1 MKKNKLTKNQIA
13 FKKQVTRIKNF
24 IRRATKRGYEFSDNV
39 IPTMPKRVTK
49 KSIEKIKNI
58 KPKDLYSKASYLDK
72 STGEMVSGSTGR
84 KIERNLSAQKA
95 KETRKN
101 NNNNRYSNNNK
112 RHSNNINNYITY
124 ETVIMKNFYDYIK
137 SFTSYKIRDGL
148 FGMIKTLEHEQG
160 RTEVAKALQ
169 NMPLQF
175 HEILARC
182 GYDSDKALME
192 FETSFLEYFPNV
204 SEQYKKDL
212 MEKLEYNEMGYE
224 EYED

>member
-39 IPTMPKRVTK
+39 IPTMPKRVTN

-72 STGEMVSGSTGR
+72 STGEIVSGSTGR
-84 KIERNLSAQKA
+84 KIERNLSTQKA

-101 NNNNRYSNNNK
+101 NNNK
-112 RHSNNINNYITY
+112 RHSNNNKNYITY
-124 ETVIMKNFYDYIK
+124 ETVIMKNFYEYIK
-137 SFTSYKIRDGL
+137 SFTSNKIRDSL
-148 FGMIKTLEHEQG
+148 YGMIKTLEVEQG

>member
-13 FKKQVTRIKNF
+13 FKKQITRIKNF
-24 IRRATKRGYEFSDNV
+24 IRRATKRGYEFSDTV

-72 STGEMVSGSTGR
+72 STGEIVSGSTGR
-84 KIERNLSAQKA
+84 KIERNLSTQKA

-101 NNNNRYSNNNK
+101 NNNK
-112 RHSNNINNYITY
+112 RHSNNNKNYITY
-124 ETVIMKNFYDYIK
+124 ETVIMKNFYEYIK
-137 SFTSYKIRDGL
+137 SFTSNKIRDSL
-148 FGMIKTLEHEQG
+148 YGMIKTLEHEQG

-182 GYDSDKALME
+182 GYDSDKAIME

>member
-39 IPTMPKRVTK
+39 IPNMPKRVTK

-72 STGEMVSGSTGR
+72 STGEIVSGSTGR
-84 KIERNLSAQKA
+84 KIERNLSTQKA

-101 NNNNRYSNNNK
+101 NNNK
-112 RHSNNINNYITY
+112 RHSNNNKNYITY
-124 ETVIMKNFYDYIK
+124 ETVIMKNFYEYIK
-137 SFTSYKIRDGL
+137 SFTSNKIRDSL
-148 FGMIKTLEHEQG
+148 YGMIKSLEHEQG

>member
-72 STGEMVSGSTGR
+72 STGEIVSGSTGR
-84 KIERNLSAQKA
+84 KIERNLSSQKA

-101 NNNNRYSNNNK
+101 NNNK
-112 RHSNNINNYITY
+112 RHSNNNKNYITY
-124 ETVIMKNFYDYIK
+124 ETVIMKNFYEYIK
-137 SFTSYKIRDGL
+137 SFTSNKLRDSL

>member
-1 MKKNKLTKNQIA
+1 MKNKLTKNQIA

-72 STGEMVSGSTGR
+72 STGEIVSGSTGR
-84 KIERNLSAQKA
+84 KIERNLSSQKA

-101 NNNNRYSNNNK
+101 NNNK
-112 RHSNNINNYITY
+112 RHSNNNNYTTY
-124 ETVIMKNFYDYIK
+124 ETVIMRNFYEYIK
-137 SFTSYKIRDGL
+137 SFTSNKIRDSL
-148 FGMIKTLEHEQG
+148 YGMIKSLEHEQG

>member
-39 IPTMPKRVTK
+39 IPNMPKRVTK

-72 STGEMVSGSTGR
+72 STGEIVSGSIGR
-84 KIERNLSAQKA
+84 KIERNLSTQKA

-101 NNNNRYSNNNK
+101 NNNK
-112 RHSNNINNYITY
+112 RHSNNNKNYITY
-124 ETVIMKNFYDYIK
+124 ETVIMKNFYEYIK
-137 SFTSYKIRDGL
+137 SFTSNKIRDSL
-148 FGMIKTLEHEQG
+148 YGMIKTLEYEQG

-182 GYDSDKALME
+182 GYDSDKAIME

>member
-1 MKKNKLTKNQIA
+1 MKNKLTKNQIA

-72 STGEMVSGSTGR
+72 STGEIVSGSTGR
-84 KIERNLSAQKA
+84 KIERKLSRQKA

-101 NNNNRYSNNNK
+101 NNNK
-112 RHSNNINNYITY
+112 RHSNNNKNYITY
-124 ETVIMKNFYDYIK
+124 ETVIMKNFYEYIK
-137 SFTSYKIRDGL
+137 SFTSNKIRDSL
-148 FGMIKTLEHEQG
+148 YGMIKTLEYEQG

-182 GYDSDKALME
+182 GYDSDKAIME

>member
-39 IPTMPKRVTK
+39 IPTMPKRVTN

-72 STGEMVSGSTGR
+72 STGEIVSGSTGR
-84 KIERNLSAQKA
+84 KIERNLSTQKA

-101 NNNNRYSNNNK
+101 NNNK
-112 RHSNNINNYITY
+112 RHSNNNKNYITY
-124 ETVIMKNFYDYIK
+124 ETVIMKNFYEYIK
-137 SFTSYKIRDGL
+137 SFTSNKIRDSL

-182 GYDSDKALME
+182 GYDSDKAIME

>member
-72 STGEMVSGSTGR
+72 STGEIVSGSTGR
-84 KIERNLSAQKA
+84 KIERNLSTQKA

-101 NNNNRYSNNNK
+101 NNNK
-112 RHSNNINNYITY
+112 RHSNNNKNYITY
-124 ETVIMKNFYDYIK
+124 ETVILKNFYEYIK
-137 SFTSYKIRDGL
+137 SFTSNKIRDSL
-148 FGMIKTLEHEQG
+148 FGMIKSLEHEQG
-160 RTEVAKALQ
+160 TTEVAKALQ

-182 GYDSDKALME
+182 GYDSDKAIME

>member
-72 STGEMVSGSTGR
+72 STGEIVSGSTGR
-84 KIERNLSAQKA
+84 KIERNLSTQKA

-101 NNNNRYSNNNK
+101 NNNK
-112 RHSNNINNYITY
+112 RHSNNNKNYITY
-124 ETVIMKNFYDYIK
+124 ETVIMKNFYEYIK
-137 SFTSYKIRDGL
+137 SFTSNKIRDSL
-148 FGMIKTLEHEQG
+148 FGMIKTLEYEQG

-175 HEILARC
+175 HEILSRC

>member
-13 FKKQVTRIKNF
+13 FKKQITRIKNF
-24 IRRATKRGYEFSDNV
+24 IRRATKRGYEFSDTV

-72 STGEMVSGSTGR
+72 STGEIVSGSTGR
-84 KIERNLSAQKA
+84 KIERNLSSQKA

-101 NNNNRYSNNNK
+101 NNNK
-112 RHSNNINNYITY
+112 RHSNNNKNYITY
-124 ETVIMKNFYDYIK
+124 ETVIMKNFYEYIK
-137 SFTSYKIRDGL
+137 SFSSNKIRDSL
-148 FGMIKTLEHEQG
+148 YGMIKSLEHEQG

>member
-72 STGEMVSGSTGR
+72 STGEIVSGSTGR
-84 KIERNLSAQKA
+84 KIERNLSSQKA
-95 KETRKN
+95 KENRKN
-101 NNNNRYSNNNK
+101 NNNK
-112 RHSNNINNYITY
+112 RHSNNNKNYITY
-124 ETVIMKNFYDYIK
+124 ETVIMKNFYEYIK
-137 SFTSYKIRDGL
+137 SFTSNKIRDSL
-148 FGMIKTLEHEQG
+148 YGMIKTLEVEQG

-175 HEILARC
+175 HEILSRC

>member
-72 STGEMVSGSTGR
+72 STGEIVSGSTGR
-84 KIERNLSAQKA
+84 KIERNLSTQKA

-101 NNNNRYSNNNK
+101 NNNK
-112 RHSNNINNYITY
+112 RHSNNNKNYITY
-124 ETVIMKNFYDYIK
+124 ETVIMKNFYEYIK
-137 SFTSYKIRDGL
+137 SFTSNKIRDSL

-182 GYDSDKALME
+182 GYDSDKAIME

>member
-72 STGEMVSGSTGR
+72 STGEMVSGSSGR
-84 KIERNLSAQKA
+84 KIERNLSTQKA

-101 NNNNRYSNNNK
+101 NNNK
-112 RHSNNINNYITY
+112 RHSNNNKNYITY
-124 ETVIMKNFYDYIK
+124 ETVIMKNFYEYIK
-137 SFTSYKIRDGL
+137 SFTSNKIRDSL
-148 FGMIKTLEHEQG
+148 YGMIKTLEVEQG

>member
-72 STGEMVSGSTGR
+72 STGEMVSGSIGR
-84 KIERNLSAQKA
+84 KIERNLSSQKA

-101 NNNNRYSNNNK
+101 NNNK
-112 RHSNNINNYITY
+112 RHSNNNKNYITY
-124 ETVIMKNFYDYIK
+124 ETVIMKNFYEYIK
-137 SFTSYKIRDGL
+137 SFSSNKIRDSL
-148 FGMIKTLEHEQG
+148 YGMIKSLEHEQG

-175 HEILARC
+175 HEILSRC

>member
-72 STGEMVSGSTGR
+72 STGEIVSGSTGR
-84 KIERNLSAQKA
+84 KIERNLSTQKA

-101 NNNNRYSNNNK
+101 NNNK
-112 RHSNNINNYITY
+112 RHSNNNKNYITY
-124 ETVIMKNFYDYIK
+124 ETVIMKNFYEYIK
-137 SFTSYKIRDGL
+137 SFSSNKIRDSL
-148 FGMIKTLEHEQG
+148 YGMIKSLEHEQG

>member
-39 IPTMPKRVTK
+39 IPNMPKRVTK

-72 STGEMVSGSTGR
+72 STGEIVSGSTGR
-84 KIERNLSAQKA
+84 KIERNLSTQKA

-101 NNNNRYSNNNK
+101 NNNK
-112 RHSNNINNYITY
+112 RHSNNNNYITY
-124 ETVIMKNFYDYIK
+124 ETVIMKNFYEYIK
-137 SFTSYKIRDGL
+137 SFTSNKIRDSL
-148 FGMIKTLEHEQG
+148 YGMIKTLEYDQG
-160 RTEVAKALQ
+160 RTDVAKALQ

-182 GYDSDKALME
+182 GYDSDKAIME

>member
-13 FKKQVTRIKNF
+13 FKKQITRIKNF
-24 IRRATKRGYEFSDNV
+24 IRRATKRGYEFNENV

-72 STGEMVSGSTGR
+72 STGEIVSGSTGR
-84 KIERNLSAQKA
+84 KIERNLSTQKA

-101 NNNNRYSNNNK
+101 NNNK
-112 RHSNNINNYITY
+112 RHSNNNKNYITY
-124 ETVIMKNFYDYIK
+124 ETVIMRNFYEYIK
-137 SFTSYKIRDGL
+137 SFTSNKIRDSL
-148 FGMIKTLEHEQG
+148 YGMIKSLEHEQG

>member
-13 FKKQVTRIKNF
+13 FKKQITRIKNF
-24 IRRATKRGYEFSDNV
+24 IRRATKRGYEFNDNV

-72 STGEMVSGSTGR
+72 STGEIVSGSTAR
-84 KIERNLSAQKA
+84 KIERNLSTQKA

-101 NNNNRYSNNNK
+101 NNNK
-112 RHSNNINNYITY
+112 RHSNNNKNYITY
-124 ETVIMKNFYDYIK
+124 ETVIMKNFYEYIK
-137 SFTSYKIRDGL
+137 SFTSNKIRDSL
-148 FGMIKTLEHEQG
+148 YGMIRTLEVEQG

-182 GYDSDKALME
+182 GYDSDKAIME

>member
-1 MKKNKLTKNQIA
+1 MKNKLTKNQIA
-13 FKKQVTRIKNF
+13 FKKQITRIKNF

-72 STGEMVSGSTGR
+72 STGEIVSGSTGR
-84 KIERNLSAQKA
+84 KIERNLSTQKA

-101 NNNNRYSNNNK
+101 NNNK
-112 RHSNNINNYITY
+112 RHSNNNKNYITY
-124 ETVIMKNFYDYIK
+124 ETVIMKNFYEYIK
-137 SFTSYKIRDGL
+137 SFTSNKIRDSL
-148 FGMIKTLEHEQG
+148 YGMIRTLEVEQG

-182 GYDSDKALME
+182 GYDSDKAIME

>member
-39 IPTMPKRVTK
+39 IPSMPKRVTK

-84 KIERNLSAQKA
+84 KIERNLSTQKA

-101 NNNNRYSNNNK
+101 NNNRRHSNNNK
-112 RHSNNINNYITY
+112 NYITY
-124 ETVIMKNFYDYIK
+124 ETVIMKNFYEYIK
-137 SFTSYKIRDGL
+137 SFTSNKIRDSL
-148 FGMIKTLEHEQG
+148 YGMIRTLEVEQG

>member
-72 STGEMVSGSTGR
+72 STGEIVSGSTGR
-84 KIERNLSAQKA
+84 KIERNLSSQKA

-101 NNNNRYSNNNK
+101 NNNK
-112 RHSNNINNYITY
+112 RHSNNNKNYITY
-124 ETVIMKNFYDYIK
+124 ETVTMRNFYEYIK
-137 SFTSYKIRDGL
+137 SFTSNKIRDSL
-148 FGMIKTLEHEQG
+148 YGMIKSLEHEQG

>member
-1 MKKNKLTKNQIA
+1 MKNKLTKNQIA
-13 FKKQVTRIKNF
+13 FKKQITRIKNF

-72 STGEMVSGSTGR
+72 STGEIVSGSTGR
-84 KIERNLSAQKA
+84 KIERNLSSQKA

-101 NNNNRYSNNNK
+101 NTNK
-112 RHSNNINNYITY
+112 RHSNNNKNYITY
-124 ETVIMKNFYDYIK
+124 ETVIMKNFYEYIK
-137 SFTSYKIRDGL
+137 SFTSNKIRDSL
-148 FGMIKTLEHEQG
+148 FGMIKTLELEQG

-182 GYDSDKALME
+182 GYDSGKALME

>member
-13 FKKQVTRIKNF
+13 FKKQITRIKNF

-72 STGEMVSGSTGR
+72 STGEIVSGSTGR
-84 KIERNLSAQKA
+84 KIERNLSTQKA

-101 NNNNRYSNNNK
+101 NNNK
-112 RHSNNINNYITY
+112 RHSNNNKNYITY
-124 ETVIMKNFYDYIK
+124 ETVIMKNFYEYIK
-137 SFTSYKIRDGL
+137 SFTSNKIRDSL
-148 FGMIKTLEHEQG
+148 YGMIKTLEVEQG

>member
-72 STGEMVSGSTGR
+72 STGEIVSGSTGR
-84 KIERNLSAQKA
+84 KIERNLSTQKA

-101 NNNNRYSNNNK
+101 NNNK
-112 RHSNNINNYITY
+112 RHSNNNKNYITY
-124 ETVIMKNFYDYIK
+124 ETVIMRNFYEYIK
-137 SFTSYKIRDGL
+137 SFTSNKIRDSL
-148 FGMIKTLEHEQG
+148 FGMIKTLEYEQG
-160 RTEVAKALQ
+160 KSEVAKALQ

-182 GYDSDKALME
+182 GYDSDKAIME

>member
-72 STGEMVSGSTGR
+72 STGEIVSGSTGR
-84 KIERNLSAQKA
+84 KIERNLSTQKA
-95 KETRKN
+95 KQTRK
-101 NNNNRYSNNNK
+101 NNNK
-112 RHSNNINNYITY
+112 RHSNNNKNYITY
-124 ETVIMKNFYDYIK
+124 ETVIMKNFYEYIK
-137 SFTSYKIRDGL
+137 SFTSNKIRDSL
-148 FGMIKTLEHEQG
+148 YGMIKSLEHEQG

>member
-1 MKKNKLTKNQIA
+1 M
-13 FKKQVTRIKNF
+13 
-24 IRRATKRGYEFSDNV
+24 
-39 IPTMPKRVTK
+39 
-49 KSIEKIKNI
+49 
-58 KPKDLYSKASYLDK
+58 
-72 STGEMVSGSTGR
+72 
-84 KIERNLSAQKA
+84 
-95 KETRKN
+95 
-101 NNNNRYSNNNK
+101 
-112 RHSNNINNYITY
+112 
-124 ETVIMKNFYDYIK
+124 IMKNFYEYIK
-137 SFTSYKIRDGL
+137 SFTSNKIRDSL
-148 FGMIKTLEHEQG
+148 YGMIKTLEVEQG

-182 GYDSDKALME
+182 GYDSGKALME

>member
-39 IPTMPKRVTK
+39 IPTMPKRVTN

-72 STGEMVSGSTGR
+72 STGEIVSGSTGR
-84 KIERNLSAQKA
+84 KIERNLSTQKA
-95 KETRKN
+95 KETRRN
-101 NNNNRYSNNNK
+101 NTNK
-112 RHSNNINNYITY
+112 RHSNNNKNYITY
-124 ETVIMKNFYDYIK
+124 ETVIMKNFYEYIK
-137 SFTSYKIRDGL
+137 SFTSNKIRDSL
-148 FGMIKTLEHEQG
+148 YGMIKTLEYEQG

>member
-1 MKKNKLTKNQIA
+1 MKNKLTKNQIA
-13 FKKQVTRIKNF
+13 FKKQITRIKNF

-72 STGEMVSGSTGR
+72 STGEIVSGSTGR
-84 KIERNLSAQKA
+84 KIERNLSTQKA

-101 NNNNRYSNNNK
+101 NTNK
-112 RHSNNINNYITY
+112 RHSNNNKNYTTY
-124 ETVIMKNFYDYIK
+124 ETVIMRNFYEYIK
-137 SFTSYKIRDGL
+137 TFTSNKIRDSL
-148 FGMIKTLEHEQG
+148 FGMIKSLEHEQG
-160 RTEVAKALQ
+160 TTEVAKALQ

>member
-13 FKKQVTRIKNF
+13 FKKQITRIKNF
-24 IRRATKRGYEFSDNV
+24 IRRATKRGYEFSDDI

-72 STGEMVSGSTGR
+72 STGEIVSGSTGR
-84 KIERNLSAQKA
+84 KIERNLSSQKA

-101 NNNNRYSNNNK
+101 NNNK
-112 RHSNNINNYITY
+112 RHSNNNKNYITY
-124 ETVIMKNFYDYIK
+124 ETVILGNFYKYIK

-160 RTEVAKALQ
+160 TTEVAKALQ

>member
-72 STGEMVSGSTGR
+72 STGEIVSGSTGR
-84 KIERNLSAQKA
+84 KIERNLSIQKA
-95 KETRKN
+95 KEPRKN
-101 NNNNRYSNNNK
+101 NSNK
-112 RHSNNINNYITY
+112 RHSNNNKNYTTY
-124 ETVIMKNFYDYIK
+124 ETVIMRNFYEYIK
-137 SFTSYKIRDGL
+137 TFTSNKIRDSL
-148 FGMIKTLEHEQG
+148 FGMIKSLEHEQG
-160 RTEVAKALQ
+160 TTEVAKALQ

>member
-72 STGEMVSGSTGR
+72 STGEIVSGSTGR
-84 KIERNLSAQKA
+84 KIERNLSTQKA

-101 NNNNRYSNNNK
+101 NNNK
-112 RHSNNINNYITY
+112 RHSNNNKNYTTY
-124 ETVIMKNFYDYIK
+124 ETVIMRNFYEYIK
-137 SFTSYKIRDGL
+137 TFTSNKIRDSL
-148 FGMIKTLEHEQG
+148 FGMIKSLEHEQG
-160 RTEVAKALQ
+160 TTEVAKDLK

>member
-39 IPTMPKRVTK
+39 IPSMPKRVTK

-72 STGEMVSGSTGR
+72 STGEIVSGSIGR
-84 KIERNLSAQKA
+84 KIERNLSTQKA

-101 NNNNRYSNNNK
+101 NNNK
-112 RHSNNINNYITY
+112 RHSNNNKNYITY
-124 ETVIMKNFYDYIK
+124 ETVIMKNFYEYIK
-137 SFTSYKIRDGL
+137 SFTSNKIRDSL
-148 FGMIKTLEHEQG
+148 YGMIKTLEHEQG

-182 GYDSDKALME
+182 GYDSDKAIME

>member
-84 KIERNLSAQKA
+84 KIERNLSTQKA

-101 NNNNRYSNNNK
+101 NNNK
-112 RHSNNINNYITY
+112 RHSNNNKNYITY
-124 ETVIMKNFYDYIK
+124 ETVIMKNFYEYIK
-137 SFTSYKIRDGL
+137 SFTSNKIRDSL
-148 FGMIKTLEHEQG
+148 FGMIKSLEHEQG

>member
-39 IPTMPKRVTK
+39 IPSMPKRVTK

-72 STGEMVSGSTGR
+72 STGEIVSGSTGR
-84 KIERNLSAQKA
+84 KIERNLSTQKA

-101 NNNNRYSNNNK
+101 NNNK
-112 RHSNNINNYITY
+112 RHSNNNKNYITY
-124 ETVIMKNFYDYIK
+124 ETVIMKNFYEYIK
-137 SFTSYKIRDGL
+137 SFTSNKIRDSL
-148 FGMIKTLEHEQG
+148 YGMIKTLEVEQG

>member
-72 STGEMVSGSTGR
+72 STGEIVSGSTGR
-84 KIERNLSAQKA
+84 KIERNLSTQKA

-101 NNNNRYSNNNK
+101 NANK
-112 RHSNNINNYITY
+112 RHSNNNKNYTTY
-124 ETVIMKNFYDYIK
+124 ETVIMRNFYEYIK
-137 SFTSYKIRDGL
+137 TFTSNKIRDSL
-148 FGMIKTLEHEQG
+148 FGMIKSLEHEQG
-160 RTEVAKALQ
+160 TTEVAKALQ

>member
-72 STGEMVSGSTGR
+72 STGEIVSGSTGR
-84 KIERNLSAQKA
+84 KIERNLSTQKA

-101 NNNNRYSNNNK
+101 NNNK
-112 RHSNNINNYITY
+112 RHSNNNKNYITY
-124 ETVIMKNFYDYIK
+124 ETVIMRNFYEYIK
-137 SFTSYKIRDGL
+137 SFTSNKIRDSL

>member
-13 FKKQVTRIKNF
+13 FKKQITRIKNF
-24 IRRATKRGYEFSDNV
+24 IRRATERGYEFSDNV

-72 STGEMVSGSTGR
+72 STGEIVSGSTGR
-84 KIERNLSAQKA
+84 KIERNLSTQKA

-101 NNNNRYSNNNK
+101 NNNK
-112 RHSNNINNYITY
+112 RHSNNNKNYITY
-124 ETVIMKNFYDYIK
+124 ETVIMKNFYEYIK
-137 SFTSYKIRDGL
+137 SFTSNKIRDSL

>member
-72 STGEMVSGSTGR
+72 STGEIVSGSTGR
-84 KIERNLSAQKA
+84 KIERNLSTQKA

-101 NNNNRYSNNNK
+101 NNNK
-112 RHSNNINNYITY
+112 RHSNNNKNYITY
-124 ETVIMKNFYDYIK
+124 ETVIMKNFYEYIK
-137 SFTSYKIRDGL
+137 SFTSNKIRDSL

-182 GYDSDKALME
+182 GYDSGKALME

>member
-39 IPTMPKRVTK
+39 IPSMPKRVTK

-72 STGEMVSGSTGR
+72 STGEIVSGSTGR
-84 KIERNLSAQKA
+84 KIERNLSSQKA

-101 NNNNRYSNNNK
+101 NNNK
-112 RHSNNINNYITY
+112 RHSNNNKNYITY
-124 ETVIMKNFYDYIK
+124 ETVIMKNFYEYIK
-137 SFTSYKIRDGL
+137 SFTSNKIRDSL
-148 FGMIKTLEHEQG
+148 YGMIKTLEVEQG